1 MKRVVIL
8 LTVFF
13 VSLAL
18 AAPLFAAGGQEG
30 GDDEVVIGISV
41 GTLKEERWMRE
52 VEMWRQY
59 AADNGFSVNVQTAEG
74 DALRQVS
81 QIENLITQGVDAL
94 IVQAQNSK
102 AAGPAG
108 DKAREAG
115 IPIVSYERLVQNGH
129 IDYHVGFD
137 AKKVGIVQAQ
147 VIVDL
152 VPEGNY
158 IWLNGGPEEAL
169 AHYYLE
175 GQTEVLQPYID
186 RGDIN
191 IVLHEWCKGWSPEEA
206 LKHAEN
212 GLAIADNDVQAV
224 IASNDNT
231 AGGAIS
237 ALASQGLAGQV
248 PISGQDAN
256 LAAAQRIMQ
265 GTQAMTVYKELIKL
279 NTASMQL
286 AYALATGAEDPAAE
300 IDSSLGR
307 WTTWDNGAVVADTF
321 LVDVTPVTADNMCE
335 TIVADGFHP
344 VEKVFEGIPQ
354 SEWPEECL
362 QYAN

>member
-1 MKRVVIL
+1 MRKVTFRLVVL
-8 LTVFF
+8 LVAVAF
-13 VSLAL
+13 V
-18 AAPLFAAGGQEG
+18 APLFGSGQQES
-30 GDDEVVIGISV
+30 GDDDVVIGISV

-52 VEMWRQY
+52 VEMWKEY
-59 AADNGFSVNVQTAEG
+59 AAQNGFSVNVQTAEG

-108 DKAREAG
+108 DKAKEAG

-147 VIVDL
+147 SIVER

-169 AHYYLE
+169 AHYYLD

-191 IVLHEWCKGWSPEEA
+191 IVLHEWCEGWSPEEA

-212 GLAIADNDVQAV
+212 GLALANNDIQAV

-231 AGGAIS
+231 AGGALS
-237 ALASQGLAGQV
+237 ALASQGLAGEV
-248 PISGQDAN
+248 AISGQDAN
-256 LAAAQRIMQ
+256 LAAAQRIVQ
-265 GTQAMTVYKELIKL
+265 GTQTMTVYKELIKL

-286 AYALATGAEDPAAE
+286 AYALATGADDPAAE
-300 IDSSLGR
+300 IDASLGR
-307 WTTWDNGAVVADTF
+307 WTTWDNGAVEADTF
-321 LVDVTPVTADNMCE
+321 LVDVTPVDINNICD
-335 TIVADGFHP
+335 TIIADGFHP
-344 VEKVFEGIPQ
+344 AEKVFEGIPQ
-354 SEWPEECL
+354 SDWPAACQE
-362 QYAN
+362 